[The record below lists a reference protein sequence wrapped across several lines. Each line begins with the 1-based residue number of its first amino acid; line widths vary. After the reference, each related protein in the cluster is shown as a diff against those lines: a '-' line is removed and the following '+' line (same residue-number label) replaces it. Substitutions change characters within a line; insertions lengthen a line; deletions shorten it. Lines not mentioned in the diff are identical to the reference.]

1 MFLYEKIAVQI
12 HFMFSFFMTVSL
24 NSGFLFGEPS
34 QHAGCERTMFL
45 GNWISS
51 PWCQGIILNYL
62 GLSHLMQWVQKC
74 VWMSSGVEKEEK
86 LGGNMTHRKWGL

>member
-34 QHAGCERTMFL
+34 QRAGCERMMFL

-51 PWCQGIILNYL
+51 PWCQKRSRVPRV
-62 GLSHLMQWVQKC
+62 LSKQERN
-74 VWMSSGVEKEEK
+74 SDSVEMRFLKTREEV
-86 LGGNMTHRKWGL
+86 LYGNT